1 MEDIKTWGELFYD
14 SIMDMSVK
22 VIDAVPGILGAI
34 AMLLLGWLF
43 ANIISKIITRICT
56 ALHFDQLAAKVN
68 ADDMLQKANV
78 KLTPSQLIGK
88 FFYWLM
94 ILMIIITVSDTLGWE
109 SVSKEISRLIQFLP
123 KLLIAIM
130 FFVVGT
136 FIATFIRDIIK
147 GATSSIGIS
156 TGKLLSTFVF
166 YLFMMIVT
174 LTALEQAGLDTT
186 IITSNLLLI
195 LGTILLAGAIS
206 YGLASKDV
214 LSNILASF
222 FSRKTFGI
230 GQTIEVED
238 VRGTIVDMNN
248 ISVTVQDVKGD
259 KIVIPTQKLIN
270 NNVTIVKTDNRP
282 HAGQ

>member
-14 SIMDMSVK
+14 SIMDIGVK
-22 VIDAVPGILGAI
+22 VIDAIPGVLGAI
-34 AMLLLGWLF
+34 VMLLLGWLF
-43 ANIISKIITRICT
+43 ANIVSKVITRIFT

-68 ADDMLQKANV
+68 ADDLLQRANI

-94 ILMIIITVSDTLGWE
+94 ILMIIISACDTLGLE
-109 SVSKEISRLIQFLP
+109 SVSNEISRLIQFLP
-123 KLLIAIM
+123 KLMISIM
-130 FFVVGT
+130 FFIVGT
-136 FIATFIRDIIK
+136 YIASFIRDIIR

-156 TGKLLSTFVF
+156 TGKIISNVVF

-174 LTALEQAGLDTT
+174 LTALEQAGLDTD

-195 LGTILLAGAIS
+195 LGTVLLAGAIS
-206 YGLASKDV
+206 YGLASRDV

-230 GQTIEVED
+230 GQTIEVEG

-248 ISVTVQDVKGD
+248 ISVTIEDLKGD

-270 NNVTIVKTDNRP
+270 NNVTIVKTNGRP
-282 HAGQ
+282 QAGQ